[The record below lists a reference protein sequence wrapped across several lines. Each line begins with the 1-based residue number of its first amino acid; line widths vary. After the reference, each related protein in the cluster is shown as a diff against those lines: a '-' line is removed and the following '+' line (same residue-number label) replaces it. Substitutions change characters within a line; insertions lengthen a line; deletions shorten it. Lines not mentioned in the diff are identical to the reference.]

1 MSQPPSTTSC
11 GESGTI
17 GAASQTVATSKY
29 SIGTSFYNRYGDR
42 YALISV
48 VCDNAFTLTV
58 SGSMAGPSFASVADT
73 GSAAGALLTTVSGS
87 AATALEGSAFYV
99 RIAGMR
105 FVLPVVY
112 QAGGDNAT
120 VTIKY
125 QTFS

>member
-1 MSQPPSTTSC
+1 MHSPNTFST
-11 GESGTI
+11 GKAGTI
-17 GAASQTVATSKY
+17 GASGQAIVTEKY
-29 SIGTSFYNRYGDR
+29 SVGSAFHNQYGDR
-42 YALISV
+42 YALITV
-48 VCDNAFTLTV
+48 VCDNSFTLTV
-58 SGSMAGPSFASVADT
+58 RGSSNSFASVSDT
-73 GSAAGALLTTVSGS
+73 GASAGALLATFSGAAAS
-87 AATALEGSAFYV
+87 ALDGTAFYV

>member
-1 MSQPPSTTSC
+1 MSQPASTT
-11 GESGTI
+11 GYGASGTI
-17 GAASQTVATSKY
+17 GTPSQTVATGKY
-29 SIGTSFYNRYGDR
+29 SAGSSFYNRYGDR
-42 YALISV
+42 YALITV

-58 SGSMAGPSFASVADT
+58 HGSPPGPSFASVADT
-73 GSAAGALLTTVSGS
+73 GSAAGALLATFSG
-87 AATALEGSAFYV
+87 AAASTLEGTAFYV

-112 QAGGDNAT
+112 QAGGDNAA